1 MENGR
6 GDAKENE
13 LAETACPEILKGQ
26 TRDIIRVQEVGVL
39 RSMLEAQ
46 NMSCQTDL
54 GLPRHVAPDVL
65 GVGSVGQDLHPGCA
79 KQVFSGE
86 ADLVGSEKSPQQEGV
101 TVAGAAWKGEGREKA
116 GTSCSQGITVLG

>member
-1 MENGR
+1 MPRNSQGTNQR
-6 GDAKENE
+6 
-13 LAETACPEILKGQ
+13 L
-26 TRDIIRVQEVGVL
+26 RVQEVGVL

-46 NMSCQTDL
+46 NLSCQTDL
-54 GLPRHVAPDVL
+54 GLPRQVALHVS
-65 GVGSVGQDLHPGCA
+65 GVDSVGQDLHPGCA

-101 TVAGAAWKGEGREKA
+101 TVAGAPWKGEGREKA